1 MSQGLLFAG
10 AESVTCAETG
20 LHHDNP
26 TPKALLGDCF
36 ATMGEYIVPDRSR
49 AALLT
54 VGAQNDYTKPG
65 SPYRSPGAAQA
76 VPNMRRLVEG
86 FRHVGSPI
94 YHALRLYRPDGSNVD
109 LCRRSAVEEGMRI
122 LMPGTMGAELANEL
136 RGDEAPRSDPE
147 VLFNG
152 EFQELRDGEYLFYK
166 PRWGAFH
173 GTQLDLELN
182 RRGIT
187 TVVICGCNFSTAT
200 RATIYEASAHDYRV
214 ILATDAVCDVNEE
227 NLRELGRMGVYLME
241 SDSCLQWL
249 AGERERN
256 AA

>member
-1 MSQGLLFAG
+1 
-10 AESVTCAETG
+10 
-20 LHHDNP
+20 
-26 TPKALLGDCF
+26 
-36 ATMGEYIVPDRSR
+36 MGEYIVPDRKN

-54 VGAQNDYTKPG
+54 IGAQNDYTKPT
-65 SPYRSPGAAQA
+65 SPYRSPGVTQA
-76 VPNMRRLVEG
+76 LPNMRRLVEG
-86 FRHVGSPI
+86 FRASESPI

-136 RGDEAPRSDPE
+136 RDEQSPRSDPE
-147 VLFNG
+147 TLFNG
-152 EFQELRDGEYLFYK
+152 EFQKFGPEEYLFYK

-173 GTQLDLELN
+173 GTALN
-182 RRGIT
+182 RELQSRGIT
-187 TVVICGCNFSTAT
+187 TLILCGCNFSTAT

-227 NLRELGRMGVYLME
+227 NLRELGRMGVYLMD
-241 SDSCLQWL
+241 SDSCLHWL
-249 AGERERN
+249 AGERQQN

>member
-1 MSQGLLFAG
+1 M
-10 AESVTCAETG
+10 V
-20 LHHDNP
+20 
-26 TPKALLGDCF
+26 
-36 ATMGEYIVPDRSR
+36 
-49 AALLT
+49 
-54 VGAQNDYTKPG
+54 
-65 SPYRSPGAAQA
+65 
-76 VPNMRRLVEG
+76 RLAEG
-86 FRHVGSPI
+86 FRQASSPI

-122 LMPGTMGAELANEL
+122 LMPGTMGAELASEL
-136 RGDEAPRSDPE
+136 RGEDAQRSDPE
-147 VLFNG
+147 LLFSG
-152 EFQELRDGEYLFYK
+152 EFQELRSNEYLFYK

-173 GTQLDLELN
+173 GTRLDRELN
-182 RRGIT
+182 GRGVT

-227 NLRELGRMGVYLME
+227 NLRELGRMGVYLM
-241 SDSCLQWL
+241 DTASCLHWL

>member
-1 MSQGLLFAG
+1 
-10 AESVTCAETG
+10 
-20 LHHDNP
+20 
-26 TPKALLGDCF
+26 
-36 ATMGEYIVPDRSR
+36 MGEYIVPDRSR

-54 VGAQNDYTKPG
+54 IGAQNDYTKPG

-86 FRHVGSPI
+86 FRQAGSPI

-136 RGDEAPRSDPE
+136 RGADAPRSDPE
-147 VLFNG
+147 LLFNG
-152 EFQELRDGEYLFYK
+152 EFQELHPEEYLFYK

-173 GTQLDLELN
+173 GTHLDRELN
-182 RRGIT
+182 ARSVT
-187 TVVICGCNFSTAT
+187 TLVICGCNFSTAT
-200 RATIYEASAHDYRV
+200 RATVYEASAHDYRV
-214 ILATDAVCDVNEE
+214 ILATDAVCDVNEDS
-227 NLRELGRMGVYLME
+227 LRELGRMGVYLMN
-241 SDSCLQWL
+241 SDSCLHWL
-249 AGERERN
+249 GGEREKN